1 MSNKR
6 SYLIGIFVI
15 LVGILVFCLTYTIK
29 SASIDD
35 EVKSNSFSN
44 EDVVDYDNSI
54 IESIKPTV
62 NGVKYDSI
70 QELIGV
76 VNEPVVCEVE
86 VTYTTTDEPATF
98 EAYISF
104 NSDETVKEATYTS
117 GDYFQII
124 LPSLKS
130 MDDKSSVDS
139 NSIPSTEN

>member
-15 LVGILVFCLTYTIK
+15 LVGILVFCLTYVIK

-54 IESIKPTV
+54 IKDIKPTID
-62 NGVKYDSI
+62 GVKYDSI
-70 QELIGV
+70 QQLIGV
-76 VNEPVVCEVE
+76 VNEPIVCEVE
-86 VTYTTTDEPATF
+86 VTYTTTDEPSTF

>member
-6 SYLIGIFVI
+6 SYLIGIFII
-15 LVGILVFCLTYTIK
+15 LVGILVFCLTYVIK

-35 EVKSNSFSN
+35 EVKSNSFSDK
-44 EDVVDYDNSI
+44 DVVDYDNSI
-54 IESIKPTV
+54 IKDIKPTID
-62 NGVKYDSI
+62 GVKYDSI

-76 VNEPVVCEVE
+76 VNEPIICEVE
-86 VTYTTTDEPATF
+86 VTYTTTDEPSTF

>member
-6 SYLIGIFVI
+6 SYLIGVFII
-15 LVGILVFCLTYTIK
+15 LVGILVFCLTYVIK

-54 IESIKPTV
+54 IKDIKPTV
-62 NGVKYDSI
+62 DGVKYDSI

>member
-15 LVGILVFCLTYTIK
+15 LVGILVFCLTYVIK

-35 EVKSNSFSN
+35 EVKSNSFSDK
-44 EDVVDYDNSI
+44 DVVDYDNSI
-54 IESIKPTV
+54 IKDIKPTV
-62 NGVKYDSI
+62 DGVKYDSI